1 MKWTNKPKRTGRPS
15 TAKKIEALIVRF
27 ARDNPRW
34 GYRRIQ
40 GALYNLRHVI
50 CPNTVKRVLGDHGI
64 EPAPKRQTTWK
75 QFLSAH
81 WDTLAATDFFSTE
94 VWTLTG
100 LRTVYTL
107 FVIDLASRRIHIVG
121 STHCPNELFM
131 HQAALAL
138 TGFDDSP
145 LKGATHLIMD
155 RDTKYTKR
163 FREVLQEN
171 GVEPVLLPPRSP
183 NLNAQAE
190 RFKRSIKSVRLDHL
204 IFFGPATLD
213 HALREYAAHYN
224 GERNQQGLGNRL
236 LTETPKIGRGRLL
249 KPGRLGGLLNWFIRL
264 LAPVA
269 GRGKRRRLP
278 QTGRPSV
285 FPWFFSG
292 FGSAAFL

>member
-1 MKWTNKPKRTGRPS
+1 
-15 TAKKIEALIVRF
+15 
-27 ARDNPRW
+27 
-34 GYRRIQ
+34 
-40 GALYNLRHVI
+40 
-50 CPNTVKRVLGDHGI
+50 
-64 EPAPKRQTTWK
+64 
-75 QFLSAH
+75 
-81 WDTLAATDFFSTE
+81 
-94 VWTLTG
+94 
-100 LRTVYTL
+100 
-107 FVIDLASRRIHIVG
+107 
-121 STHCPNELFM
+121 
-131 HQAALAL
+131 
-138 TGFDDSP
+138 
-145 LKGATHLIMD
+145 
-155 RDTKYTKR
+155 
-163 FREVLQEN
+163 
-171 GVEPVLLPPRSP
+171 
-183 NLNAQAE
+183 LNAQAE